1 MSYAVFGEIKGLD
14 TRSTNKISGFTL
26 LEMLVVITIAGFLL
40 TVAVPAFQTVIADQ
54 RSTANVNELVE
65 SLILARSEAIKR
77 GRYVTVCKSSDG
89 STCTSA
95 SDWNDGW
102 IVFDNVSS
110 ADVDAVDTG
119 DEIIRVY
126 QGLADTVN
134 ISPNG
139 NIDEFVSF
147 RPVGSAGTTA
157 LNFLGTLTLCD
168 TNGNTVPRGL
178 LISTTGRVQ
187 LSRDVDHADNAL
199 SCA

>member
-1 MSYAVFGEIKGLD
+1 MSYAVFGEIEGLD

>member
-1 MSYAVFGEIKGLD
+1 MSYAVFGEIEGLD

-110 ADVDAVDTG
+110 ANVDAVDTG

-126 QGLADTVN
+126 QALPDTVN

-139 NIDEFVSF
+139 NIDEFISF

-187 LSRDVDHADNAL
+187 LSRDVDHADDAL